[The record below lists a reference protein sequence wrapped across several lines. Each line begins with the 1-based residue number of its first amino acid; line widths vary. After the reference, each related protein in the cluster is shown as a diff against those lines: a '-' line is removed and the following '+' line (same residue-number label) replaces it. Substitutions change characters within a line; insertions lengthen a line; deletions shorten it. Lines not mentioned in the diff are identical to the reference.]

1 MIRLSHFVNC
11 LVTLHRSILWRVGV
25 DGGNRLTTRLV
36 ERIAVEIDG
45 AGDAVL
51 MVHGLG
57 GTSNFWTPVLPAL
70 SRFHTIRPDLP
81 GSGRSHRVEGPLSI
95 DGFVRALMR
104 VCGAAGVE
112 RAHVVAHS
120 MGTIVALHLAVLE
133 PRLVRSLAL
142 FGPLAAP
149 PDAIRG
155 PIRARGAKARSEGDP
170 GMQEIADATVQSAT
184 SAETRGRRPL
194 AVAAVRESVMRQ
206 SAEGYARSCEALSE
220 AQPADLA
227 RIACPV
233 LLVTG
238 DEDVVAPPQAVRGI
252 GERIPG
258 ARVEVLPR
266 CGHWTI
272 YEKPE
277 ECSVLLKTFLERTQ

>member
-1 MIRLSHFVNC
+1 MPGGGSELS
-11 LVTLHRSILWRVGV
+11 TLF
-25 DGGNRLTTRLV
+25 V
-36 ERIAVEIDG
+36 ERIAVEVDG
-45 AGDAVL
+45 SGDAVL

-57 GTSNFWTPVLPAL
+57 GTSNFWTPLLPAL
-70 SRFHTIRPDLP
+70 SRYRTVRPDLP
-81 GSGRSHRVEGPLSI
+81 GSGRSHRVEGALSI
-95 DGFVRALMR
+95 DRYVRSLMR

-120 MGTIVALHLAVLE
+120 MGTIIALHLAVLE

-149 PDAIRG
+149 PDANRG
-155 PIRARGAKARSEGDP
+155 PIRARAAKARGEGDP
-170 GMQEIADATVQSAT
+170 GMQEIADAIVQGAT
-184 SAETRGRRPL
+184 SSETRSRRPVV
-194 AVAAVRESVMRQ
+194 VAAVRESLMRQ
-206 SAEGYARSCEALSE
+206 SPEGYARSCEALSE
-220 AQPADLA
+220 AQSADVA
-227 RIACPV
+227 RIACPT

-238 DEDVVAPPQAVRGI
+238 DEDSVSPPQAVRGLAEKI
-252 GERIPG
+252 AG

-277 ECSVLLKTFLERTQ
+277 ECNDLLKKFLERKT